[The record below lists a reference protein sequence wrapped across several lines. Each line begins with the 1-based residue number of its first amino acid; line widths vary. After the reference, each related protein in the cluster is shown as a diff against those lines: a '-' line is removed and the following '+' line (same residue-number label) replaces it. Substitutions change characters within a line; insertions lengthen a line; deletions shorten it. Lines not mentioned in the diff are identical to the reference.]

1 MKRSTQPRIPTMPSA
16 KSPAQWVDPLI
27 DSASS
32 RWIFF
37 SSACRPF
44 ALVNL
49 SPDTDIAGAW
59 GSSYLYHSETICGF
73 SHVHAWQLAAVL
85 VMPVCGDHAGG
96 PDVEAYRS
104 RFTHADEVCE
114 AGYHAVSLLD
124 HGVRAELTS
133 TARVGVHRYTFAA
146 EGDATVLL
154 NLGGELGPCT
164 MSGAFVELVGEREL
178 AGYVVNAPTR
188 RRPKEA
194 VIHFVVQFSKPLAGF
209 DGWQGENRVA
219 DGVVEGRDAG
229 CRARFQVAAGEQLV
243 VKVAISYC
251 SVENA
256 RLNLAAECDH
266 WDFDRVRAES
276 QADWD
281 QALGRIEIEGAEDRH
296 HTKLYTDLW
305 HSLLGR
311 RLVSDVNG
319 QYMDRT
325 GPEPIVRRVPLD
337 ETGRPAYH
345 HFNSDA
351 FWGAQWTLNT
361 LWTLVCPDHV
371 REMVNCLLDH
381 YRNGGLIPR
390 GPSGG
395 NYTFVMTGA
404 SSTPFVV
411 AAYMHGIGGFD
422 AELAYEGLRKNHF
435 PGGLMSKAGYEH
447 DTCIGGGIEHYIEHG
462 FAPDGRKQVAFHVK
476 GAGQTLEYAY
486 QDWCLAQ
493 FALALGK
500 QDDYELFME
509 RAGNYRNLF
518 DQETGFIRPR
528 LGDGSWL
535 TPFDPFSEEGF
546 VEANAWQ
553 DTWFVPHDLP
563 GLAQLF
569 GGADAAASK
578 LNQAFEMAAPANF
591 AAQKQGGHG
600 PVPINYGNQP
610 STQTAHVFNYF
621 GKPWLSQKWARAVKE
636 QTQGGTSPDLGY
648 RGDED
653 QGLMGSLGVLLAIGL
668 FQMKGGADQDP
679 IYEITS
685 PAFERVTIHL
695 DGGDFVISA
704 MNQGQGNIYI
714 QSAELD
720 GKPLERCWIR
730 RSELVGGGTLRLLL
744 GLQPNCAWG
753 SAPELAPPAM
763 SALAVEPAGRA

>member
-1 MKRSTQPRIPTMPSA
+1 MPSA
-16 KSPAQWVDPLI
+16 KSPVQWVDPQI

-44 ALVNL
+44 GMVNL

-73 SHVHAWQLAAVL
+73 SHVHAWQLAGVA
-85 VMPVCGDHAGG
+85 VMPVGGEHAGG
-96 PDVEAYRS
+96 PEIDSWRS
-104 RFTHADEVCE
+104 RFTHDDEVCE

-133 TARVGVHRYTFAA
+133 TARVGLHRYTFADA
-146 EGDATVLL
+146 GKATVLL
-154 NLGGELGPCT
+154 NLGGTLGPGV
-164 MSGAFVELVGEREL
+164 MQDAFVEQVSDREL

-188 RRPKEA
+188 RRPKES
-194 VIHFVVQFSKPLAGF
+194 VIHFVAQFSKAMTGF
-209 DGWQGENRVA
+209 DGWQGESRLE
-219 DGVVEGRDAG
+219 DGPIQGEDVG
-229 CRARFQVAAGEQLV
+229 CRALFQVAAGEALV
-243 VKVAISYC
+243 LKVAISYC
-251 SVENA
+251 SLENA
-256 RLNLAAECDH
+256 RLNLASECDH
-266 WDFDRVRAES
+266 WDFDRVLAESRAE
-276 QADWD
+276 WNE
-281 QALGRIEIEGAEDRH
+281 ALGRIEVEGGEDRH
-296 HTKLYTDLW
+296 HTKFYTDLW

-325 GPEPIVRRVPLD
+325 GDEPVVRQIPLNED
-337 ETGRPAYH
+337 GKPAYH

-351 FWGAQWTLNT
+351 FWGAQWTLDT
-361 LWTLVCPDHV
+361 LWPLVCPDHM
-371 REMVNCLLDH
+371 RDMVNCLLDH

-404 SSTPFVV
+404 SSTPFIV
-411 AAYMHGIGGFD
+411 AAYMFGLGGFD

-476 GAGQTLEYAY
+476 GAAQTLEYSF

-493 FALALGK
+493 FAKALGK
-500 QDDYELFME
+500 DADYELFMK
-509 RAGNYRNLF
+509 RAENYRNLF
-518 DQETGFIRPR
+518 DKQTGFMRPR
-528 LGDGSWL
+528 LADGSWL
-535 TPFDPFSEEGF
+535 DPFDPFSEDGF

-553 DTWFVPHDLP
+553 DTWWVPHDLP
-563 GLAQLF
+563 GLARLF
-569 GGADAAASK
+569 GSADAAADK
-578 LNQAFEMAAPANF
+578 LNEAFEQASAYDFSSDKRPE
-591 AAQKQGGHG
+591 KPKPH
-600 PVPINYGNQP
+600 VCINYGNQP

-636 QTQGGTSPDLGY
+636 QAQGGTTPEWGY

-668 FQMKGGADQDP
+668 FQMKAGADQDP
-679 IYEITS
+679 TYEITT
-685 PAFERVTIHL
+685 PIFDRITIHQ
-695 DGGDFVISA
+695 DGGDLVIEA
-704 MNQGQGNIYI
+704 INQAPENHYI
-714 QSAELD
+714 QSAELN
-720 GKPLERCWIR
+720 GKPLERCWLR
-730 RSELVGGGTLRLLL
+730 RSEIANGGTLRLVL
-744 GLQPNCAWG
+744 GPEPNYTWG
-753 SAPELAPPAM
+753 SDPSLAPPAM
-763 SALAVEPAGRA
+763 TALADV